1 MNRPPSPLTM
11 LLSRHT
17 RRRAFIAG
25 LMGATVALPVP
36 VWSQPGKV
44 YRVSFLSY
52 RGCSASLD
60 PNGAFREGLREAGY
74 VEGKNL
80 LLECRDAPGQVDRF
94 PELALE
100 LVRLKSDVLVA
111 EGTPASLSAKQV
123 TTTVPIVMVG
133 VADPALSGV
142 VASLARPGGN
152 ITGPSLYPT
161 LEVATK
167 VLQLGREIVPHLSRV
182 ALLRDPTNPSH
193 LLLDDKIVATVLAL
207 GLKPQLVAV
216 RGAADL
222 PDAFAAIVDQRAQ
235 GLLVYPLPL
244 APGDTGQIVEFAF
257 RYKLAGLTFWEGYT
271 ELGFLIFYGSRLS
284 DQYRRAVGYVD
295 RILKG
300 ADPASLPVQQPTNFD
315 LVINLKTARTLGLT
329 IPPTLL
335 ARADEVI
342 E

>member
-1 MNRPPSPLTM
+1 M
-11 LLSRHT
+11 

-80 LLECRDAPGQVDRF
+80 LLECRDAPGRVDRF

-244 APGDTGQIVEFAF
+244 APRDTGQIVEFAL

-300 ADPASLPVQQPTNFD
+300 ANPASLPVQQPTNFD

>member
-1 MNRPPSPLTM
+1 V
-11 LLSRHT
+11 

-80 LLECRDAPGQVDRF
+80 LLECRDAPGRVDRF

-244 APGDTGQIVEFAF
+244 APRDTGQIVEFAL

-300 ADPASLPVQQPTNFD
+300 ANPASLPVQQPTNFD